1 MRTLVTRAA
10 HAAVRPFSFS
20 RGIEVESATA
30 SFINQ
35 AGSVRAMKDVG
46 KVASAIKLPSR
57 ADASA
62 RDSNAR
68 HVCFGTRR
76 VLTRLV
82 SRHHSPATTA
92 TRRLIVLRPKRD
104 TLKCLL

>member
-1 MRTLVTRAA
+1 MRLRV
-10 HAAVRPFSFS
+10 S
-20 RGIEVESATA
+20 
-30 SFINQ
+30 INQ

-68 HVCFGTRR
+68 HVCFGTRH
-76 VLTRLV
+76 VLARFV
-82 SRHHSPATTA
+82 SRHHRHETA
-92 TRRLIVLRPKRD
+92 HRFSVEEGHLEMLAVMLHRKRLPWTGISGDVQEAFSQL
-104 TLKCLL
+104 